1 MKEAMGELNMTVVT
15 IVAIAAIAAFFALI
29 WPGIRNSIQ
38 GSWGSIDND
47 MNGIH
52 QNAEI
57 R

>member
-29 WPGIRNSIQ
+29 WPSIRNSITQ
-38 GSWGSIDND
+38 SWNQIN
-47 MNGIH
+47 NTTLPTQYI
-52 QNAEI
+52 I